1 MEENTDRPAHRL
13 LSPVLALTGTVMALQ
28 QTLVIPLLPVFPG
41 LLDVS
46 PVDASWLVTSTLLA
60 GGVSMPL
67 LSRMADMYGKRRMML
82 VAIGFLTA
90 GSLTALVWNTFIG
103 IVIARTLQGFSMA
116 IIPIGMSVL
125 KDHLT
130 AVRLSR
136 SIALMSA
143 TMGIGGALGMPLSG
157 LIYELAGWRA
167 IFGVTLVAGVVLAAA
182 ILVVVPGSAPS
193 RRTRFD
199 TAGGILLGITV
210 TSGLLVISKATEWG
224 WTAPATLAAVVAGTA
239 AAALLVPLELR
250 LPAPML
256 DLRLAATGKVMV
268 ANLFAV
274 CSGFTMF
281 ASMLLVIQQLQL
293 PADTGFSHGLA
304 PLAAGLC
311 MVPGGLAM
319 TVLSPVT
326 GSLIS
331 RFGPERVMAGAG
343 ILMATGYSSL
353 LMFNSTV
360 LLIILGS
367 TIVSTATALSFA
379 AQPTLM
385 MALVPPGQTAAA
397 NGVNAL
403 MRSVGTS
410 IASAVA
416 GSTLAAF
423 LVQQGELSFPSWTG
437 FQVVYVAGIC
447 VGLAAAALAAL
458 IVPWPPRRT
467 VRLQEG

>member
-1 MEENTDRPAHRL
+1 MGEVTDRPAHRL

-28 QTLVIPLLPVFPG
+28 QTLVIPLLPIFPG
-41 LLDVS
+41 ILDVS

-90 GSLTALVWNTFIG
+90 GSLTALVWNTFTG
-103 IVIARTLQGFSMA
+103 ILIARTLQGFSMA

-125 KDHLT
+125 KDHMT
-130 AVRLSR
+130 DERLSR

-167 IFGVTLVAGVVLAAA
+167 IFGVTLAAGVSLAAA
-182 ILVVVPGSAPS
+182 IMVVVPGHAPS

-199 TAGGILLGITV
+199 TAGGILLAITV
-210 TSGLLVISKATEWG
+210 TSGLLVISKASEWG
-224 WTAPATLAAVVAGTA
+224 WTAPATLAAVITGTA

-281 ASMLLVIQQLQL
+281 ASMLLVVQQLQL
-293 PADTGFSHGLA
+293 PTDTGFSHGLA
-304 PLAAGLC
+304 PLTAGLC

-319 TVLSPVT
+319 TALSPAT

-343 ILMATGYSSL
+343 ILMATGYFSL
-353 LMFNSTV
+353 LMFNNTV
-360 LLIILGS
+360 VLIVLGS
-367 TIVSTATALSFA
+367 TIVSMATALSFA

-385 MALVPPGQTAAA
+385 MTLVPPGQTASA

-410 IASAVA
+410 IASAVT
-416 GSTLAAF
+416 GSALAAF
-423 LVQQGELSFPSWTG
+423 IVQQGELSFPSWTG

-447 VGLAAAALAAL
+447 VGLAAAGLAAL

-467 VRLQEG
+467 VRVQEG